1 MQNIRVEVTDR
12 DGWRKEFVLQ
22 KVINHVGVDGR
33 NDIILESTHGSGVAP
48 RHLQIIASGD
58 TCRVVNVGNT
68 DITIATGFDP
78 ANSAPTQIRP
88 LPQLSSTDI
97 IYGAWIKLGDFTV
110 KVRLIDQV
118 GYTAPSGAMQP
129 TEQAA
134 VAVASSGFSTPVA
147 TSAPVPYS
155 PAAPTFQSQ
164 APTTSASQPS
174 IPAAPIAPSSLPGI
188 PGTSSVG
195 PDVPI
200 GDSIGLRLK
209 LDVTQL
215 GLDNPIEGSVVVRNS
230 GTRPG
235 AQFKLELIGMDPEC
249 YEIGT
254 GPILF
259 PNAER
264 EVPFRLIHSRKIS
277 PKAGDLRV
285 IIRATSPDAYP
296 GQVAV
301 AVATIQVTPFY
312 VHEMKL
318 SSLD

>member
-22 KVINHVGVDGR
+22 KVINHVGVDAR
-33 NDIILESTHGSGVAP
+33 NDIVLESAHGGGVAP

-58 TCRVVNVGNT
+58 TCRVVNVGNM

-78 ANSAPTQIRP
+78 ATTAPTQVRP
-88 LPQLSSTDI
+88 LPQLSSTDVM
-97 IYGAWIKLGDFTV
+97 YGAWIKLGDFTV
-110 KVRLIDQV
+110 RMRLVDQI
-118 GYTAPSGAMQP
+118 GYTAPAVPMQA
-129 TEQAA
+129 TEQDAGA
-134 VAVASSGFSTPVA
+134 VAAGGVSTPPA
-147 TSAPVPYS
+147 TPPTTYS
-155 PAAPTFQSQ
+155 PVTQTAPTPPVAPTSQ
-164 APTTSASQPS
+164 AVTGAPAGAST
-174 IPAAPIAPSSLPGI
+174 A
-188 PGTSSVG
+188 G

-209 LDVTQL
+209 LDQTQL
-215 GLDNPIEGSVVVRNS
+215 GLDTPIEGSVVVRNA

-235 AQFKLELIGMDPEC
+235 AQFKLEVIGLAPEC

-264 EVPFRLIHSRKIS
+264 EVAFRFTHSKKMT

-285 IIRATSPDAYP
+285 VIRATSPDAYP

-301 AVATIQVTPFY
+301 AVATIQVTPFFI
-312 VHEMKL
+312 HDLKL
-318 SSLD
+318 TATD